1 MVHNKEAP
9 VIGVSNPPEPSADI
23 PLFLDLSGSHKKW
36 KVLAYG
42 NRIKDEEG
50 RKDVLV
56 ASGDLV
62 YQIEY
67 RASGSLA
74 GQFKVDSVRLDMT
87 EEQAM
92 TYFNAVQSVEIA
104 SVRRRLGCLLWMLI
118 ATAAVAVLSAVTTAA
133 SYVAA

>member
-9 VIGVSNPPEPSADI
+9 VIGVSKPLEPSDDI
-23 PLFLDLSGSHKKW
+23 PLFLDLSDSDKKW
-36 KVLAYG
+36 RVLASG

-92 TYFNAVQSVEIA
+92 AYFNAVQSVEIA
-104 SVRRRLGCLLWMLI
+104 TVRRRLGCLLWMMITSGAIGALGVL
-118 ATAAVAVLSAVTTAA
+118 TARAFL
-133 SYVAA
+133 

>member
-9 VIGVSNPPEPSADI
+9 VIGVSNPPEPSDDI
-23 PLFLDLSGSHKKW
+23 PLFLDVSGSDKKW

-50 RKDVLV
+50 RKDILAV
-56 ASGDLV
+56 SGDLV
-62 YQIEY
+62 YQFEY

-74 GQFKVDSVRLDMT
+74 GQYKVDSIRLDLT

-92 TYFNAVQSVEIA
+92 AYFNAVQSVEIA
-104 SVRRRLGCLLWMLI
+104 TVRRRLGCLLWMMITSGAIGALGVL
-118 ATAAVAVLSAVTTAA
+118 TARAFL
-133 SYVAA
+133 